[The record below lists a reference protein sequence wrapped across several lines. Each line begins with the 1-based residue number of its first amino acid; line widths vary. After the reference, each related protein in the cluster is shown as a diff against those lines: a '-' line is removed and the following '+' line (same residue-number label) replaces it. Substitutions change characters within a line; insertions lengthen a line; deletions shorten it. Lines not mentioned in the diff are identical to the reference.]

1 MSKGGE
7 EVSEK
12 DLFEDGLLCCFLAG
26 RSRHYEAY
34 LFEYDIGLTNL
45 PLGLY

>member
-12 DLFEDGLLCCFLAG
+12 GLFKDGLLCCVLVG
-26 RSRHYEAY
+26 GSWHYEAY
-34 LFEYDIGLTNL
+34 LFEYDIG
-45 PLGLY
+45 